1 MLIDHFPAL
10 LTLFPR
16 TCNIKSNANN
26 GRNVLSSPVPVKAFI
41 NEEAT
46 GLSMKD
52 KWIELSMN

>member
-52 KWIELSMN
+52 K